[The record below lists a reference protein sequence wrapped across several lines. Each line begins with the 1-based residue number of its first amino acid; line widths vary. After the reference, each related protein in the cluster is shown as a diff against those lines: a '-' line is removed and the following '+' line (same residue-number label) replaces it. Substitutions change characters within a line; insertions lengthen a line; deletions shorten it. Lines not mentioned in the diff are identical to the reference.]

1 MYRVKRQ
8 IHWEKAIE
16 QGLTGKNVTIAV
28 LDTGIAL
35 HPDFDTRIIAYKDFI
50 HHQNRIYDDAAH
62 GTHVSGIIAG
72 SGLLSGGKYCGI
84 APGAKLV
91 VGKILDEK
99 GNGSIQ
105 NMIDGVNWVIEN
117 KEKYDIR
124 ILNISI
130 GTDQED
136 ESVIRSIVNC
146 VERAWN
152 AGIVV
157 ITAAGNKGPEPMSI
171 SPIGASNMVITVG
184 CHDGGYFG
192 NKENLCENYSGRG
205 PTRYAVKKP
214 DIVAPGTE
222 IISCNGEFT
231 RIRNQ
236 YFNAYSVKSGTSMAT
251 PIVAG
256 ACALYLEKYPKISNE
271 DMKRHIIFSAKDLQE
286 KWSKQGWGML
296 DIEKLL
302 M

>member
-1 MYRVKRQ
+1 MYRVKKQ

-16 QGLTGKNVTIAV
+16 QGLTGKNVTVAV

-35 HPDFDTRIIAYKDFI
+35 HPDFDNRIIAYKDFI

-62 GTHVSGIIAG
+62 GTHVCGIIAG
-72 SGLLSGGKYCGI
+72 SGLLSNGKYCGI

-105 NMIDGVNWVIEN
+105 NMIEGVNWILEN
-117 KEKYDIR
+117 KEKYNIR

-136 ESVIRSIVNC
+136 EDVIHSIIKC
-146 VERAWN
+146 VEKAWMS
-152 AGIVV
+152 GLVV
-157 ITAAGNKGPEPMSI
+157 ITAAGNKGPHPMSI

-205 PTRYAVKKP
+205 PTKYAVKKP

-222 IISCNGEFT
+222 IISCNGEFKM
-231 RIRNQ
+231 IRNQ
-236 YFNAYSVKSGTSMAT
+236 YFNAYSSKSGTSMAT
-251 PIVAG
+251 PIVTG
-256 ACALYLEKYPKISNE
+256 ACALYLEKYPTSSNE
-271 DMKRHIIFSAKDLQE
+271 DVKRHIIFSAKDMNE
-286 KWSKQGWGML
+286 NWSKQGWGML
-296 DIEKLL
+296 DIEKLFS
-302 M
+302 

>member
-1 MYRVKRQ
+1 MYRVKKQ

-35 HPDFDTRIIAYKDFI
+35 HPDFDNRIIAFKDFI

-62 GTHVSGIIAG
+62 GTHVCGIIAG
-72 SGLLSGGKYCGI
+72 SGLLSNGKYCGM
-84 APGAKLV
+84 APGANLV
-91 VGKILDEK
+91 VGKILDEN

-105 NMIDGVNWVIEN
+105 NMIDGVNWVLEN
-117 KEKYDIR
+117 KERYHIR

-136 ESVIRSIVNC
+136 ESIISSIIKC
-146 VERAWN
+146 VEKAWS

-205 PTRYAVKKP
+205 PTKYAVKKP

-222 IISCNGEFT
+222 IISCNGEFKK
-231 RIRNQ
+231 IRGQ
-236 YFNAYSVKSGTSMAT
+236 YFNAYSAKSGTSMAT
-251 PIVAG
+251 PIVTG
-256 ACALYLEKYPKISNE
+256 ACALYFEKYPAISNE
-271 DMKRHIIFSAKDLQE
+271 DMKRHIIFSAKDMKE